1 MASLKTKVEL
11 YLGREFTDDE
21 VFITKAHE
29 TGWETKIVKWN
40 IADEKA
46 KPTDEQLDSLEAE
59 ANIKENNKKAIR
71 NRLKEYPSIGDMI
84 DAICKKEAGDSSEFD
99 ALELKRQATKTKYPK
114 ESS

>member
-1 MASLKTKVEL
+1 MTDLKTKVEL
-11 YLGREFTDDE
+11 YLGREFTNEE
-21 VFITKAHE
+21 VFITKAYE
-29 TGWETKIVKWN
+29 TDFKFKIVKWN

-71 NRLKEYPSIGDMI
+71 NRLKEYPSLGDVV
-84 DAICKKEAGDSSEFD
+84 DAIFKKEAGDSTEFD
-99 ALELKRQATKTKYPK
+99 SLETKRQATKIKYAK